1 MNILEQNIPKYM
13 TIQKKVNN
21 QIYITVPPKYITA
34 TLNYLKNNTLS
45 LYKVLSDICCIDWFY
60 QKSIKTNKLKKRFEL
75 VYNLMSF
82 KYNNKIF
89 VKTHINLYEFL
100 HTVSYIYKGAN
111 WIEREV
117 WDMYGIYF
125 TNHPDLRRILTDY
138 GFEGYPLRKDFPLS
152 GYIEVKYNNTL
163 KRIITKPITLN
174 QEFRHFSFL
183 NPWEKQINY

>member
-1 MNILEQNIPKYM
+1 MDILEQNIPKYLI
-13 TIQKKVNN
+13 IQKKVHKNT
-21 QIYITVPPKYITA
+21 YITVPPKYINKA
-34 TLNYLKNNTLS
+34 LNFLKSKSLS
-45 LYKVLSDICCIDWFY
+45 LYKVLSDICCVDWFY
-60 QKSIKTNKLKKRFEL
+60 QQSLKDKALKKRFEL
-75 VYNLMSF
+75 IYNLMSL
-82 KYNNKIF
+82 KYNNKLFI
-89 VKTHINLYEFL
+89 KTHIDLYEFL
-100 HTVSYIYKGAN
+100 HTVSTIYKGAN